1 MNFPGWLL
9 RIIIAFISNT
19 KMTVR
24 YRGKLSTEMNLPGGK
39 PQGTLLSLLL
49 FLVLVNDIGFNDQ
62 KNDAGEIATSKRN
75 MKELNLI
82 HLKFVDD
89 LTLAES
95 INLPEKL
102 NILPESEIK
111 RPETYHERT
120 GHSLPE
126 SNSQVFN
133 QLSKIL
139 DYTKENQ
146 MKLNFNWLCSILV
159 SLLTLGPILNWLE
172 MK

>member
-1 MNFPGWLL
+1 MNVPGWLL
-9 RIIIAFISNT
+9 RIIIAFLSNR

-24 YRGKLSTEMNLPGGK
+24 YRGKLSTERNLPGGG

-102 NILPESEIK
+102 NFF
-111 RPETYHERT
+111 T
-120 GHSLPE
+120 
-126 SNSQVFN
+126 
-133 QLSKIL
+133 
-139 DYTKENQ
+139 
-146 MKLNFNWLCSILV
+146 
-159 SLLTLGPILNWLE
+159 
-172 MK
+172 